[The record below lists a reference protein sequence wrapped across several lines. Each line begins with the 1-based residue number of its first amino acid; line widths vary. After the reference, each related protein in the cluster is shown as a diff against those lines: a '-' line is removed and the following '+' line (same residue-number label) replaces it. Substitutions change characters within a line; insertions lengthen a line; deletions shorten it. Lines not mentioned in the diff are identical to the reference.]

1 MTFFFIYFSGNC
13 PFPRLII
20 EADDQAPIYY
30 NKKQINNRMTNQI
43 WLIYYSGF
51 RFHTFA
57 PCVCICTVS
66 VVVYIVVRLYY
77 LWAFTNPLVAK
88 VIYFQKRVDSLL
100 SLSPMIFPIRYV
112 FCVRVLYQLNF
123 ADRWTPPICQ
133 LFVKCYSPFH
143 SKSLY
148 YTGCIDKNWEFELW
162 KMRISQYVSAL
173 LLG

>member
-1 MTFFFIYFSGNC
+1 MIRPQYTTTKNRS
-13 PFPRLII
+13 II
-20 EADDQAPIYY
+20 GW
-30 NKKQINNRMTNQI
+30 QIKSDWFTTPD
-43 WLIYYSGF
+43 LGF
-51 RFHTFA
+51 TLL
-57 PCVCICTVS
+57 PPVCICTVS

-148 YTGCIDKNWEFELW
+148 YTGRIDKNWEFELW

>member
-1 MTFFFIYFSGNC
+1 MTFLFIYFSGNC

-57 PCVCICTVS
+57 PVCICTVS

-100 SLSPMIFPIRYV
+100 SLPYDFSNQICVLCSSFVSIEFCRPLDTTYLPI
-112 FCVRVLYQLNF
+112 
-123 ADRWTPPICQ
+123 ICQ
-133 LFVKCYSPFH
+133 MLQPISLE
-143 SKSLY
+143 KSLLY
-148 YTGCIDKNWEFELW
+148 WSYW
-162 KMRISQYVSAL
+162 
-173 LLG
+173 